1 MKKVVFLL
9 YVLMPLWA
17 DAQEKR
23 VITETFDNNLFKW
36 DEFYEKDCSG
46 SIEDGDF
53 VLKNL
58 KDGTVLSI
66 TELPIFHDRNFKVTF
81 KLLVPRINDKYYFGV
96 IFNYEDNNN
105 YESFK
110 LMERK
115 FQIAYVKEGIMRS
128 SRQGAMILSG
138 GKNKNVEVIIEK
150 KGKKLIF
157 SVDNMEVISITR
169 DINFTTFGFF
179 VEGNNVLKVDE
190 VSVEQVERE

>member
-1 MKKVVFLL
+1 
-9 YVLMPLWA
+9 
-17 DAQEKR
+17 
-23 VITETFDNNLFKW
+23 
-36 DEFYEKDCSG
+36 
-46 SIEDGDF
+46 
-53 VLKNL
+53 
-58 KDGTVLSI
+58 
-66 TELPIFHDRNFKVTF
+66 
-81 KLLVPRINDKYYFGV
+81 
-96 IFNYEDNNN
+96 
-105 YESFK
+105 
-110 LMERK
+110 MERK